1 MESLN
6 GSRSLAMDS
15 GSRKMGSCSSTRAME
30 SRSRRAIVM
39 GATSGLGR
47 EIALELLKRGFI
59 VGVCGRRLELL
70 QEFEAVAPQQ
80 VFIRQIDITASD
92 APERL
97 LRLVELYQMLL

>member
-1 MESLN
+1 MVASTMESPN
-6 GSRSLAMDS
+6 D
-15 GSRKMGSCSSTRAME
+15 

-70 QEFEAVAPQQ
+70 QEFEAVAPQR
-80 VFIRQIDITASD
+80 VFI
-92 APERL
+92 
-97 LRLVELYQMLL
+97 

>member
-6 GSRSLAMDS
+6 GSRSRNQAMDS
-15 GSRKMGSCSSTRAME
+15 GSRKMGSCCRTRALE
-30 SRSRRAIVM
+30 SRRAIVM

-70 QEFEAVAPQQ
+70 QEFEAEWKSWLLSPA
-80 VFIRQIDITASD
+80 ASSRVE
-92 APERL
+92 AISRGTL
-97 LRLVELYQMLL
+97 LL